1 MARDSSSRSADVR
14 LGSLADIK
22 SSDAS
27 RPFSANSGH
36 TARGIGAEP
45 ADAFLGQNV
54 EGVSGWL
61 QGSPGECEGRWMK
74 DAGLTL
80 FTDN

>member
-1 MARDSSSRSADVR
+1 MDHSARVCIGPESGHLAGPA
-14 LGSLADIK
+14 LGPL
-22 SSDAS
+22 
-27 RPFSANSGH
+27 SANSGH